1 MAERHRDG
9 LTLLKKLLLAGL
21 VVILIGVGVGIIV
34 YYYFGPI
41 PVFETLK
48 PILTPIYT
56 AWTSIPTPLKSLL
69 TLGIPALLTIFFAWS
84 KNRAMQK
91 LQQTQQEATQR
102 LGQLQG
108 EKLELQSQVT
118 GYEQTYGKTFTGEI
132 KNLATELRDTQNALT
147 AKTAEIGEWKDK
159 QQQWFSMRSSLED
172 ERNYLSRR
180 VAELEAQLNA
190 KPRVH

>member
-9 LTLLKKLLLAGL
+9 LTLLKKLLL
-21 VVILIGVGVGIIV
+21 VTLIGVGAGILVYRYVGA
-34 YYYFGPI
+34 I
-41 PVFETLK
+41 PLFETLK
-48 PILTPIYT
+48 PIFTPIYN
-56 AWTSIPTPLKSLL
+56 AWGSIPEAIRGILIA
-69 TLGIPALLTIFFAWS
+69 GIPTAFMVFFAWS

-91 LQQTQQEATQR
+91 LQQTQMEATQR

-118 GYEQTYGKTFTGEI
+118 GLEQTYGKTVTGEI
-132 KNLATELRDTQNALT
+132 RDLATQLRDTQNALA
-147 AKTAEIGEWKDK
+147 AKTAEIQSWKDK

-172 ERNYLSRR
+172 ERNYLSRK

-190 KPRVH
+190 QPRVH